1 VRTRAQGME
10 LADQKARMES
20 QLLLLKMQLIEQMSK
35 TEKKKRECLERVGII
50 KRECDLRDELEDGE
64 IVQPIK
70 QR

>member
-1 VRTRAQGME
+1 ME

-35 TEKKKRECLERVGII
+35 TGKKKRECLDRVGAI
-50 KRECDLRDELEDGE
+50 KRECDLRDDLEDGE

-70 QR
+70 HR